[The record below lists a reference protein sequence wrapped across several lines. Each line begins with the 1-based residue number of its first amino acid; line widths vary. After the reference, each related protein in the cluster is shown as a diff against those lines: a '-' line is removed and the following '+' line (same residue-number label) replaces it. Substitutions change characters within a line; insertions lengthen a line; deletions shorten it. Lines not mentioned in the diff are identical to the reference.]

1 MGSAA
6 VGVPLG
12 LVGAP
17 ENKQNGPA
25 KAAADGKVQAV
36 ADRATNSAK
45 LSPPKV

>member
-17 ENKQNGPA
+17 ESKQIGPA
-25 KAAADGKVQAV
+25 KAAAEGCCWSRSRLVG
-36 ADRATNSAK
+36 
-45 LSPPKV
+45 LLI